1 MKKTIFI
8 LLEIVML
15 TIFSACCKWDAVS
28 ENFQNG
34 YTYSSPFEKKYAQT
48 GEYEVSHY
56 TEQSAEPRI
65 KEYGIWYPS
74 TLAMSDTIWPAVVL
88 ANGTGVPASI
98 YKPIFE
104 HMASWGFIVVGNED
118 EWTADGL
125 SVCITLDYILAE
137 NENPQSV
144 LYHKVDTSRVGLAGH
159 SQGGAATLAA
169 ATLYA
174 NHTHYKALCVQSA
187 GGSFTDS
194 VPGQAASEIEAP
206 LLMMAG
212 TGNSDANL
220 LCKLEAMQISYDS
233 VRTQPA
239 MMGRLVGME
248 HGDVLKRGDAYTTA
262 WMLYWLCGDTEAGLC
277 FVGDDA
283 EMFSNTAWQDV
294 QHKNL

>member
-1 MKKTIFI
+1 MKKIKTLT
-8 LLEIVML
+8 LLMTGVL
-15 TIFSACCKWDAVS
+15 CLAACGKWDAVS
-28 ENFQNG
+28 DGYING
-34 YTYSSPFEKKYAQT
+34 YSYSSPIEKKYAQT
-48 GEYEVSHY
+48 GNHAVSHY
-56 TEQSAEPRI
+56 TAQAVEPRI
-65 KEYGIWYPS
+65 KEYSVWYP
-74 TLAMSDTIWPAVVL
+74 TALTASDTVWPLVL
-88 ANGTGVPASI
+88 LVNGTGVPAST

-125 SVCITLDYILAE
+125 SVSITLDYILAE

-194 VPGQAASEIEAP
+194 IPGQAASEIEAP

-212 TGNSDANL
+212 TGNSDANI
-220 LCKLEAMQISYDS
+220 LCTLEAMQTSYDS
-233 VRTQPA
+233 VGSQPA
-239 MMGRLVGME
+239 MMGRLIGME

-262 WMLYWLCGDTEAGLC
+262 WMRYWLCSDTEAGLC
-277 FVGDDA
+277 FISDSA

-294 QHKNL
+294 KHKNL

>member
-8 LLEIVML
+8 IGIVMM
-15 TIFSACCKWDAVS
+15 TIFSACGKWDAVS

-34 YTYSSPFEKKYAQT
+34 YTYSSPLEKKYAQT
-48 GEYEVSHY
+48 GDYDVSHY
-56 TEQSAEPRI
+56 TAQTTEPRI
-65 KEYGIWYPS
+65 KEYSIWYPT
-74 TLAMSDTIWPAVVL
+74 TLTTNDTIWPVVLL
-88 ANGTGVPASI
+88 ANGTGVPAST
-98 YKPIFE
+98 YKLIFE
-104 HMASWGFIVVGNED
+104 HMASWGFIVAGNED

-220 LCKLEAMQISYDS
+220 LCKLEAMQTSCDS

-262 WMLYWLCGDTEAGLC
+262 WMRYWLYEDQEAAQCFEGDS
-277 FVGDDA
+277 A
-283 EMFSNTAWQDV
+283 EMFFNTAWQDV
-294 QHKNL
+294 KHKNL

>member
-1 MKKTIFI
+1 MKKGQI
-8 LLEIVML
+8 LTLLMVGTL
-15 TIFSACCKWDAVS
+15 CLVACRKWDAVS
-28 ENFQNG
+28 EGYING
-34 YTYSSPFEKKYAQT
+34 YSYSSPIEKKYAQT
-48 GEYEVSHY
+48 GSYTISHY
-56 TEQSAEPRI
+56 TTQAVEPRI
-65 KEYGIWYPS
+65 KEYSVWYPS
-74 TLAMSDTIWPAVVL
+74 ALTASDTVWPLVL
-88 ANGTGVPASI
+88 LVNGTGVPAST

-137 NENPQSV
+137 NENTQSV
-144 LYHKVDTSRVGLAGH
+144 LYHKIDTSHVGLAGH

-169 ATLYA
+169 ATLYV

-194 VPGQAASEIEAP
+194 IPGQAASEIEAP

-220 LCKLEAMQISYDS
+220 LCKLEAMQTSYEN
-233 VRTQPA
+233 VHTQPA

-262 WMLYWLCGDTEAGLC
+262 WMRYWLCGDTEAARC
-277 FVGDDA
+277 FIGDDA
-283 EMFSNTAWQDV
+283 EMLHNNQWQDV
-294 QHKNL
+294 KHKKL